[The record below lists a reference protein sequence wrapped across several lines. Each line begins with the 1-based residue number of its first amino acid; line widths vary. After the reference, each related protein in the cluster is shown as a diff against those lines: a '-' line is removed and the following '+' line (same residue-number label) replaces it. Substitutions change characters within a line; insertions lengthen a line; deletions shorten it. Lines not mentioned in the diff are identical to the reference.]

1 MLNIVYIT
9 VLVLALVGL
18 GGTQVAHAT
27 TPYQSGYLGGIADGK
42 ASARDWGDACGS
54 YFSTADLNACLAG
67 YNVGFKKGCIGMMWY
82 RDPQPE
88 YPTCADYFNVT
99 QK

>member
-1 MLNIVYIT
+1 MKKLVYAIP
-9 VLVLALVGL
+9 LVLALVGGMQL
-18 GGTQVAHAT
+18 AHAT
-27 TPYQSGYLGGIADGK
+27 TPYQTGYLGGISDGK
-42 ASARDWGDACGS
+42 ASARDWGDACGNYAWMS
-54 YFSTADLNACLAG
+54 ADLNACLAG

-82 RDPQPE
+82 RDPRPE